1 MRKHAFPIMGT
12 VASLTVAP
20 HVDELHDAAALR
32 ACRDSLT
39 ADEQRFSHFRSD
51 SDISQ
56 WLAGSRISQEAYDEI
71 QYILDGCT
79 LLELTSNGVFKAMDP
94 VTGHLDTAGLV
105 KGYAIGKAVDAIW
118 RVGVRDFTLNVGG
131 DSYSSGRPSAERP
144 WRVAIVDPVNEARII
159 GVVDATDMAVAT
171 SGPSQRGRHIW
182 RGPEPAVDSG
192 LRSFTAIGPDIAA
205 ADAYATIGF
214 AMGEAGIEWVA
225 ARDDFRSFIVRSDGT
240 VGGDATLVSAA

>member
-12 VASLTVAP
+12 MASLTVAP
-20 HVDELHDAAALR
+20 HVDEFHDAAALR

-39 ADEQRFSHFRSD
+39 ADELRFSHFRGD
-51 SDISQ
+51 SEISQ
-56 WLAGSRISQEAYDEI
+56 WLAGVRISQEAYDEI

-79 LLELTSNGVFKAMDP
+79 LLELTSNGVFKAQNP
-94 VTGHLDTAGLV
+94 TTGQLDTAGLV

-118 RVGVRDFTLNVGG
+118 RMGVKDFTLNVGG
-131 DSYSSGRPSAERP
+131 DSYSSGRPAPDRP
-144 WRVAIVDPVNEARII
+144 WRVAIVDPANETRIL

-171 SGPSQRGRHIW
+171 SGESQRGQHIW
-182 RGPEPAVDSG
+182 RGSQPDADSG

-214 AMGEAGIEWVA
+214 AMGEAGVEWVR
-225 ARDDFRSFIVRSDGT
+225 ARDDFRSFIVRSDGS